1 MSLVA
6 YGSSSESEES
16 DNESVPQ
23 KQQTLQSKRNLSSLL
38 PPPKKTVYVE
48 LPKLK
53 DEDEEEERQP
63 KRTKITSGLGLAD
76 LLPAP
81 KNYKSPVPVTKSTTD
96 KSFMPHALARKLK
109 EKGKGKTT
117 ADIEEEASEIKDII
131 EGPAVVE
138 KEEAEEA
145 EEAQYIPKKHTGPF
159 FHIGKALKEEPV
171 IKPAPKP
178 VQPTPGP
185 AYTVERAPQ
194 PEEPQMA
201 AVDAYAYDP
210 NAMYSADPAAYYQ
223 YQQQQQQAYT
233 EMGNIEEEQEVRKVD
248 NIVTE
253 SY

>member
-16 DNESVPQ
+16 DNELIPHQQPLHQ
-23 KQQTLQSKRNLSSLL
+23 KKRPLSSLL
-38 PPPKKTVYVE
+38 PPPKKTVYVD

-53 DEDEEEERQP
+53 DEVEEEERRP

-81 KNYKSPVPVTKSTTD
+81 KNYKNPVPVTKSTTD

-109 EKGKGKTT
+109 DKGKEKSVVTE
-117 ADIEEEASEIKDII
+117 DIVDVPEAKDVLEQPSVNEVEEEET
-131 EGPAVVE
+131 
-138 KEEAEEA
+138 EEET
-145 EEAQYIPKKHTGPF
+145 QYISKKHTGSF

-171 IKPAPKP
+171 IKAVPKP

-185 AYTVERAPQ
+185 VYTVERPP

-210 NAMYSADPAAYYQ
+210 NAIYSADPSTYYQ
-223 YQQQQQQAYT
+223 YQQQQEQAYA
-233 EMGNIEEEQEVRKVD
+233 EMGNMEEEQEVIR
-248 NIVTE
+248 
-253 SY
+253 